1 MTVTNRQPTAAP
13 GTAAQPLVGKA
24 LERFSPE
31 PADFHGALNGCRPK
45 RFSPNEVI
53 YREGE
58 RGGSIFRVRR
68 GLVKVLTYLPAGQTR
83 IVRLHR
89 SGHWIGL
96 EGILDQPCG
105 HTAIA
110 VGGVEADVF
119 PVPSV
124 SRLHRESPDT
134 LGQMLVQWHIDL
146 AQADKWISEFS
157 TGGIKSRVA
166 RLLVYLAELE
176 HGRGAQTVEL
186 LTVNEMAEILGVTQE
201 SVSRVLAAFK
211 RRGILCRTDGA
222 RRESFRLDAGMLQR
236 ESDA

>member
-1 MTVTNRQPTAAP
+1 MTVINRQPTAAP
-13 GTAAQPLVGKA
+13 RTAAQPLVGKA

-31 PADFHGALNGCRPK
+31 PTGFRGALNGCRAR
-45 RFSPNEVI
+45 RFSPNEII
-53 YREGE
+53 YRERE
-58 RGGSIFRVRR
+58 RGGNLFLIRR
-68 GLVKVLTYLPAGQTR
+68 GLVKVLTYLPSGQTR
-83 IVRLHR
+83 IVRLH
-89 SGHWIGL
+89 SGGHWIAL
-96 EGILDQPCG
+96 ERLLDQPCG

-119 PVPSV
+119 PVPSLG
-124 SRLHRESPDT
+124 RLHRESPDT
-134 LGQMLVQWHIDL
+134 LGQMLVQWHLDL

-166 RLLVYLAELE
+166 RLLIYLAELE
-176 HGRGAQTVEL
+176 HGPGAQTVKL

-211 RRGILCRTDGA
+211 RCGILCRTNGG
-222 RRESFRLDAGMLQR
+222 RRESFRFDAEMLQR